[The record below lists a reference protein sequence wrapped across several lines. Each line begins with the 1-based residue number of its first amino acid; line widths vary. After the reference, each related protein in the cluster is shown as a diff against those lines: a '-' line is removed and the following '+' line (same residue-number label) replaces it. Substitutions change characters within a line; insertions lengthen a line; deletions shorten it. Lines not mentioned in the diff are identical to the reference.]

1 MTGDIARYVEDLD
14 VGETVDC
21 GSVDVT
27 ETEMVEFA
35 SRYDPQPIHLDP
47 EQASESMFGDLI
59 ASGWL
64 TCTLAMRLF
73 VLGYVDDVAALG
85 GSGMDEIRWRAP
97 VYAGDTLSVTAELVE
112 KTGAGRPKHETVRI
126 ALTGTNQDDTVV
138 LTMDALVI
146 VERRHERG

>member
-1 MTGDIARYVEDLD
+1 MRDDSDRYVEDLK

-27 ETEMVEFA
+27 EEEMVKFA

-47 EQASESMFGDLI
+47 ERARDSMFGDVI

-64 TCTLAMRLF
+64 TCTLSMRLF
-73 VLGYVDDVAALG
+73 VLGYIDDVAALG

-97 VYAGDTLSVTAELVE
+97 VYAGDTLSVTAELIE
-112 KTGAGRPKHETVRI
+112 KIEEGDSNHQTVRI
-126 ALTGTNQDDTVV
+126 ALAATNQDGTVV

-146 VERRHERG
+146 VERRDGQT